1 MVESSLRDVPGLELD
16 LSLPLSVTL
25 QSHSDPV
32 LRKSL
37 DGNREKSWQKAPKL
51 LAPFFW
57 TLAISPAIFE
67 DHKWGANENKHR
79 WVPPQHT
86 LLMGCF
92 CQVGP
97 MLGTS
102 LRPVRLKQLPFLCS
116 PIITF
121 PREDPE
127 GVIISTTTWI
137 IYSNFPSSRDSQNS
151 LAWSQRSQLFQ
162 GFSLLLPSILGT
174 KHPPPAPEAAELR
187 LSTQSH
193 SGPTRGDRSSSEVRS
208 HHPFRG
214 KFIVGLFVQAD
225 FLHISRRA
233 ANELQVTRQ
242 VPRRPRGWDK
252 QYPSDFQLNLPGWK
266 SDLIVFIGLYNHMET
281 QRKRWGSEGE
291 RERSEVT

>member
-1 MVESSLRDVPGLELD
+1 MVESSLWDVPGLELD

-67 DHKWGANENKHR
+67 DHKWGANKNKHR

-97 MLGTS
+97 TLGTS
-102 LRPVRLKQLPFLCS
+102 LCPIRLKQLPFLCS
-116 PIITF
+116 PITF

-127 GVIISTTTWI
+127 GVIISTITWI
-137 IYSNFPSSRDSQNS
+137 IYSNFPSSRDSQTS

-193 SGPTRGDRSSSEVRS
+193 SGPTRGDRSSSEGRS

-214 KFIVGLFVQAD
+214 KFIVGLFVQAV

-242 VPRRPRGWDK
+242 VPRRPRGWGK
-252 QYPSDFQLNLPGWK
+252 HYPSDFQLNLPGWK
-266 SDLIVFIGLYNHMET
+266 SDLIVFIGLYYHMET
-281 QRKRWGSEGE
+281 QTQKVR
-291 RERSEVT
+291 